1 MTKAKEAIAIWRNDP
16 LLVIRI
22 YYDLRNGVVAKGIRD
37 GEFLPATVC
46 FADPQGSCGSIIGY
60 PQIKLTVKG
69 KACHLI
75 TLWIE
80 EGRLNRGILL
90 ENGKRDIGPEAAH
103 KVGWLG
109 TPAGRMPALPERG
122 RTFAALRMTKV
133 R

>member
-90 ENGKRDIGPEAAH
+90 ENGKRDIGPDLQQSSA
-103 KVGWLG
+103 KRTGPKRIVTGI
-109 TPAGRMPALPERG
+109 RG
-122 RTFAALRMTKV
+122 YCHQVIHTI
-133 R
+133 